1 MKKEKLLVIATTFPR
16 WEKDSEATFVKDL
29 CKEQSKEFEVHVL
42 VPHYIGLK
50 LEEKINDLYIHRFIY
65 FYPYKYQKLAYGGIL
80 PNIKKKPIL
89 LLQTPFFFISEL
101 INTMRIIK
109 KENIKKIHAHW
120 FFPNGFVSAICSKFL
135 KVRSI
140 ITIHAGCVAGLNK
153 IPILKRPITN
163 FIVKNTNI
171 IISVSSFGRD
181 ILYKMVSPKLKRLV
195 EFKLRMISM
204 GTYTKDFRI
213 KKNKNKL
220 KREYKIKGKNV
231 ILFLGR
237 LAEKKGVKYLIQAL
251 NLIKNLDYI
260 LLIGGDGPL
269 RKELEEIVNNFN
281 LNKRVKFLGYITGKE
296 KIDYILLS
304 DIMIIPSII
313 TKEGDTE
320 GLPVTIMEGMAAGL
334 PIITTNVGGIK
345 DIIKNNQNGIL
356 IQEKNPRLI
365 SERII
370 HLIKDRNFM
379 KRLSKN
385 AILTSKDYDWSIIGK
400 KNRDLLKKLI

>member
-163 FIVKNTNI
+163 FIN
-171 IISVSSFGRD
+171 
-181 ILYKMVSPKLKRLV
+181 
-195 EFKLRMISM
+195 
-204 GTYTKDFRI
+204 
-213 KKNKNKL
+213 KNKNKL

-304 DIMIIPSII
+304 DIMIIPS
-313 TKEGDTE
+313 
-320 GLPVTIMEGMAAGL
+320 
-334 PIITTNVGGIK
+334 
-345 DIIKNNQNGIL
+345 
-356 IQEKNPRLI
+356 
-365 SERII
+365 
-370 HLIKDRNFM
+370 
-379 KRLSKN
+379 
-385 AILTSKDYDWSIIGK
+385 
-400 KNRDLLKKLI
+400 